1 MEDKPGAVLHLC
13 MITAHQHMNGQQ
25 QILAVRHCEEQALA
39 LRARATKQ
47 SPCNEKQTLEIC
59 GVELWNG
66 GQAGCCSSSVHDY
79 SASAYEWAATNTRQS
94 PLAIQSYT
102 RHLVF
107 KYTTTSLTRCVL
119 HSHRWFLR
127 LIARTLLQG
136 DCFAASAQAVPW
148 LAMTGVDGVVIPRPP
163 AADAIYAPRNV
174 RHCGERALA
183 LRARATKQSPCT
195 SLKEVE
201 L

>member
-47 SPCNEKQTLEIC
+47 SPCNEKQRLEIC

-136 DCFAASAQAVPW
+136 DCFAASAHSHPVARNDGSRWSGDPSSACGGRHVRSSQRAS
-148 LAMTGVDGVVIPRPP
+148 LRGAGVGIARKGDEAIPMHEP
-163 AADAIYAPRNV
+163 
-174 RHCGERALA
+174 
-183 LRARATKQSPCT
+183 
-195 SLKEVE
+195 
-201 L
+201 